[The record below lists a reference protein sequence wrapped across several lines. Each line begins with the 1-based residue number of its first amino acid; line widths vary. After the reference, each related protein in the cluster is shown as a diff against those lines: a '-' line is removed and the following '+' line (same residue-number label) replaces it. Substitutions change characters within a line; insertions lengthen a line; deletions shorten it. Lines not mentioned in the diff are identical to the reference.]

1 MPNQTGPK
9 TKSGKLASCM
19 NRLKHSACAESLFI
33 KGENPDDFFS
43 LLENAFEQYQP
54 AFDQDA
60 ILVTRSVQANWILM
74 RRERIS
80 AEFETAL
87 YERKPGGRH
96 LVPKMDLD
104 ELFLFDRYTTAAQR
118 AFRRALLD
126 VQLIQKMENDN
137 ERWQLQLAAQK
148 AKLTPEAEPMK
159 TDPMKDLKRKV
170 DEDVI
175 STVTQNNDVAIDE
188 YGAHIP
194 QAVFVANEN
203 GTAEA
208 CETVPSNAEVRR
220 IIATAQNYPTPPT
233 EVVRTYV
240 FAGLVPPE
248 FHWLITEDWQREI
261 EDQELRKTLSF
272 DDWRTLTANE

>member
-9 TKSGKLASCM
+9 SKSGKLASCM

-74 RRERIS
+74 RRERIA

-104 ELFLFDRYTTAAQR
+104 ELCLFDRYTTAAQR
-118 AFRRALLD
+118 AFHRSLLNLK
-126 VQLIQKMENDN
+126 LIKKMENDN
-137 ERWQLQLAAQK
+137 ERWQRQFAAEKARLAPDADPLK
-148 AKLTPEAEPMK
+148 DFKKKTEA
-159 TDPMKDLKRKV
+159 DIV
-170 DEDVI
+170 

-203 GTAEA
+203 GIAEV

-220 IIATAQNYPTPPT
+220 IIATARNYPTPPT
-233 EVVRTYV
+233 EVVRTYI
-240 FAGLVPPE
+240 FAGLVPPSY
-248 FHWLITEDWQREI
+248 HWLITEDWQREI
-261 EDQELRKTLSF
+261 EDQELRKTMSF
-272 DDWRTLTANE
+272 DDWLTLTANE